1 MTLGPDGKHRCA
13 AGITVR
19 PDSTR
24 EEVTMANKN
33 GEPSLPPRWF
43 MRLFWSTHRRVYRW
57 TGGRIGLWRP
67 GRKGWGAMR
76 VTTIG
81 RRTGKPHPVIVGYFE
96 DGPNLVVLAMN
107 GWGPGEPAWWLNL
120 QAQPDVR
127 VELPDGPRLV
137 TAHAAH
143 GDERARLWAR
153 WAEIDKGRRQVPA
166 STGAGALRRPAPT
179 SAVLRR
185 RFDVEST
192 ASTSRV
198 GPPTGGGHHLR

>member
-1 MTLGPDGKHRCA
+1 
-13 AGITVR
+13 
-19 PDSTR
+19 
-24 EEVTMANKN
+24 MANKN

-43 MRLFWSTHRRVYRW
+43 MRLFWSAHRRVYRW

-76 VTTIG
+76 VTTTG
-81 RRTGKPHPVIVGYFE
+81 RRTGKPHPVIVGYIE

-153 WAEIDKGRRQVPA
+153 WAEIDKGLDSYAARRGGETAVVVF
-166 STGAGALRRPAPT
+166 TPT
-179 SAVLRR
+179 SVQ
-185 RFDVEST
+185 
-192 ASTSRV
+192 
-198 GPPTGGGHHLR
+198 PTFG